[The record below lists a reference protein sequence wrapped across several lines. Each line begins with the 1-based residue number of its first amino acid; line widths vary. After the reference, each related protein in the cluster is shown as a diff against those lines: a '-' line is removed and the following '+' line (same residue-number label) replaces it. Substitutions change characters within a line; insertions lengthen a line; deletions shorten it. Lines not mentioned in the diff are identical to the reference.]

1 MKDDLTIAWQV
12 ISEDIAREDPNYKG
26 FQKVPHPDLAPEPP
40 VSFEVYLQREEL
52 KEYKFIESQI
62 AGRNLI
68 LEDQNP
74 DLEDIRLQ
82 VRNLPEL
89 TGRSPEVRYSQTK
102 ER

>member
-1 MKDDLTIAWQV
+1 MKDDLTVAWQV
-12 ISEDIAREDPNYKG
+12 ISEDIAKEDPNYKG
-26 FQKVPHPDLAPEPP
+26 YQKVPHPNLDPEPP
-40 VSFEVYLQREEL
+40 MNFEEYLRQEEL
-52 KEYKFIESQI
+52 KEIKFIKTQK

-89 TGRSPEVRYSQTK
+89 TGRSPEVRNRQSK